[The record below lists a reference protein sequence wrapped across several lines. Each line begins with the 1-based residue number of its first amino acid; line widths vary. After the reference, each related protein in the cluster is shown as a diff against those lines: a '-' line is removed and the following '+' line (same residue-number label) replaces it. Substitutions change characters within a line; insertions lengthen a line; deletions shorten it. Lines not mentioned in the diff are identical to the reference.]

1 MSKLDDVLGKIE
13 KLFAKA
19 ESTEFVEE
27 ASALYAK
34 AQELMTR
41 YQIEEAMLNN
51 RNREEQIINKLVP
64 MKNPYIIDKNVLL
77 FAIAKNN
84 YCKTLRGKNYGVI
97 YGYESD
103 VAMVVKMYE
112 MLSTHMINEMW
123 TELAKFRA
131 SNSSTATVS
140 WKKSF
145 FSGYANEINKRLQSA
160 KRDLINE
167 TSRSTGNDQFALV
180 LVDKQKQVDR
190 YWESVPKGH
199 AAPRSISSHAG
210 YGSGKTSGGRAD
222 LGQARLNGRL
232 ALPG

>member
-1 MSKLDDVLGKIE
+1 MEKLDDVLGKIE

-27 ASALYAK
+27 AAALYAK

-51 RNREEQIINKLVP
+51 RSREEQIINKLVP
-64 MKNPYIIDKNVLL
+64 MKSPYIIDKNVLL

-84 YCKTLRGKNYGVI
+84 YCKTLRGKSYGVV

-103 VAMVVKMYE
+103 VAMVIKMYE
-112 MLSTHMINEMW
+112 MLSTHMVNEMW
-123 TELAKFRA
+123 IELRKFRE
-131 SNSSTATVS
+131 SNTSISTVS

-145 FSGYANEINKRLQSA
+145 FSGYANEIDKRLRAA
-160 KRDLINE
+160 KRGLIDE
-167 TSRSTGNDQFALV
+167 TSRITGNDQFALV
-180 LVDKQKQVDR
+180 LVDKQEQVNR
-190 YWESVPKGH
+190 YWETVPKGH
-199 AAPRSISSHAG
+199 SAPRSIGSYHG
-210 YGSGKTSGGRAD
+210 YGSGKSSGGRAD